1 MKRHENL
8 AFSGKIC
15 YTVGMNIYAISD
27 LHLSANAEKPMDVFG
42 GNWEGHFEK
51 IKADWREKVTEEDAV
66 LIAGDISWAMKMDGA
81 MEDLRSLSPL
91 PGKKV
96 FIRGN
101 HDYWWTTRRKMDD
114 YLQSRGF
121 DTLRIIHNS
130 AEPVGDYAVCGTRG
144 WFYDAEQDADRKVLL
159 REVGRLKLSIDAAE
173 KTGKEPVVFL
183 HYPPVMGEAECPE
196 IMDVL
201 RERSIRLCYY
211 GHIHGP
217 GARRTSAK
225 TVDGITLRLVSC
237 DAVGFTPVLVR

>member
-1 MKRHENL
+1 MAL
-8 AFSGKIC
+8 
-15 YTVGMNIYAISD
+15 YAIAD
-27 LHLSANAEKPMDVFG
+27 LHLSLGTDKPMDVFRG
-42 GNWEGHFEK
+42 WENYVERLEKNWR
-51 IKADWREKVTEEDAV
+51 ALVTEEDTV
-66 LIAGDISWAMKMDGA
+66 VIAGDISWAM
-81 MEDLRSLSPL
+81 SLDHAEADFAFLHAL
-91 PGKKV
+91 PGRKLLLK
-96 FIRGN
+96 GN

-114 YLQSRGF
+114 YLQNRGF